1 MHYSAVASSAPR
13 RRRRCDRRAAG
24 FRCAEAVCRYRP
36 RRQQAA
42 PLSSALILGSPYW
55 ARNLSFSRAG
65 GEAAALGAALCKT
78 PTSVS
83 QKHATKARNRARVP
97 GDAVDNHRI
106 RLLTI
111 CGLADAGL
119 GYSPVNAGDGTKD
132 SRAMPDPSPIA
143 TVVARL
149 SSDGPT
155 ARKIADAL
163 AESFE
168 AEEFATSA
176 FEEAPGRWSL
186 AIHFRQ
192 QPDEAAVRALI
203 ASAVGRAAAD
213 AVAFE
218 TLAPTDWVRKSLE
231 GLAPVEAG
239 RFVVHSAH
247 HRARVRTNRIGIE
260 IEAALAFGTG
270 HHGTTRGCLLALDR
284 IVKGRRSERDKSAGS
299 TWPRKRQ
306 RSVVLDIGTGT
317 GVLAIAAAKTLRRP
331 VLASDIDARAV
342 TIARDNARINRVG
355 AVVRVIHAAGLHA
368 APFRA
373 RAPYGLIFANILLDP
388 LKALATPMA
397 RLVAANRQIVLSGLL
412 AAQAGAAV
420 ASYRAR
426 GLALVHRTTLEG
438 WATLVLVR
446 PARGRRAKR
455 ARVGV

>member
-1 MHYSAVASSAPR
+1 
-13 RRRRCDRRAAG
+13 
-24 FRCAEAVCRYRP
+24 
-36 RRQQAA
+36 
-42 PLSSALILGSPYW
+42 
-55 ARNLSFSRAG
+55 
-65 GEAAALGAALCKT
+65 
-78 PTSVS
+78 
-83 QKHATKARNRARVP
+83 
-97 GDAVDNHRI
+97 
-106 RLLTI
+106 
-111 CGLADAGL
+111 
-119 GYSPVNAGDGTKD
+119 
-132 SRAMPDPSPIA
+132 MPDPSPIA

-149 SSDGPT
+149 SSDAST
-155 ARKIADAL
+155 AQKIADAL
-163 AESFE
+163 AEGFE

-192 QPDEAAVRALI
+192 QPDEAAVRVLI

-213 AVAFE
+213 ALAFE
-218 TLAPTDWVRKSLE
+218 TLAPTDWVSKSLE
-231 GLAPVEAG
+231 DLAPVEAG
-239 RFVVHSAH
+239 RFVVHGAH
-247 HRARVRTNRIGIE
+247 HRARVRANRIGVE

-355 AVVRVIHAAGLHA
+355 VVVRVIHAAGLHA

-426 GLALVHRTTLEG
+426 GLALVRRTTLEG

-446 PARGRRAKR
+446 PARGRRTKCAR
-455 ARVGV
+455 AGV